1 MKLLNFLVI
10 WSNSD
15 YFAAYDYV
23 TPQGLFPDKIKI
35 VKVSPNYIKDAS
47 IEMENC
53 R

>member
-10 WSNSD
+10 WSSSD
-15 YFAAYDYV
+15 YFSAYDCL
-23 TPQGLFPDKIKI
+23 TPQGLFPDKTKI
-35 VKVSPNYIKDAS
+35 ANVSPNYIKDES